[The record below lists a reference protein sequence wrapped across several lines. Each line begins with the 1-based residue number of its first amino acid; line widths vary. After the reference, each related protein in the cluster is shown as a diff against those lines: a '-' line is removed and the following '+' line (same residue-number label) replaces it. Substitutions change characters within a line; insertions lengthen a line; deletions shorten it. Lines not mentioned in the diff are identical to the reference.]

1 MFPII
6 MLSNKESA
14 EIFNCSEE
22 LCRKSSLMVGG
33 FCAMNITKEVFDQYA
48 TALGS
53 EEKTN
58 SLFSK
63 GLGGYVIVNT
73 DIVEKAGF
81 IGKELE
87 AILAHEQAH
96 LEFNHLGGCTI
107 ETGILVDASFE
118 IEADQYASNLFG
130 KDVVISALRKI
141 IKVVVDETVEVMGVP
156 FEVANKKLNNDP
168 ILLQR
173 FAALV

>member
-33 FCAMNITKEVFDQYA
+33 FCAMNITQEIWDQYSA
-48 TALGS
+48 ALGS
-53 EEKTN
+53 EEKTGN
-58 SLFSK
+58 LFTK
-63 GLGGYVIVNT
+63 GLGSYVIVNT

-81 IGKELE
+81 IGNELQ
-87 AILAHEQAH
+87 AILSHEQAH
-96 LEFNHLGGCTI
+96 LEFDHLGGCTL
-107 ETGILVDASFE
+107 ETGILVNASFE

-130 KDVVISALRKI
+130 KDVVASALRKI

-156 FEVANKKLNNDP
+156 FDVANKKLNDDP